1 MRILLVDDHVSFCE
15 GLRAAMLAARP
26 DYRVDYESDPD
37 WLPRSTLEKSEY
49 DLILMDLM
57 MPGMGG
63 VELIRFLNANQ
74 HQVPIIALSSVEDK
88 AVVSQ
93 VLELGVMGY
102 LPKSYSVYQILNAI
116 DDCEQ
121 GNIHVPSFLAGYVP
135 NTTGRQSA
143 ENSPRG
149 ALLTPRQLEILELLD
164 KGLSNQEIADQLF
177 ISKATVKTHVNQMFK
192 SLGVNNRVNCL
203 RAARQAGLLS
213 YPLI

>member
-26 DYRVDYESDPD
+26 DYRIDYEADPD

-102 LPKSYSVYQILNAI
+102 LPKSYSVYQILDAI

-192 SLGVNNRVNCL
+192 SLSVNNRVNCL